1 VNRVYRLAVRLNDRL
16 RHLSIREARTP
27 RKLASIVS
35 ENRSIVDRFWPWF
48 LWLGATAV
56 VIVGVFLWRQN

>member
-1 VNRVYRLAVRLNDRL
+1 MHRLAVRLNDRL

-35 ENRSIVDRFWPWF
+35 GNRSIIDRFWRWF

-56 VIVGVFLWRQN
+56 VIVGVYLWRRS